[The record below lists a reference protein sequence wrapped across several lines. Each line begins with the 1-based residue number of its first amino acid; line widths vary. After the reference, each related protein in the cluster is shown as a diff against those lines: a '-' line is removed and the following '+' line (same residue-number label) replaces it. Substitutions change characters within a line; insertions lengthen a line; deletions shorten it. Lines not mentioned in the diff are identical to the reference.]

1 MIILTGKADSYAQFI
16 TVLFIFVAVLAV
28 TALVTKWIAGYQKQQ
43 GAAGNIEVRETVRIA
58 NNKYIQLVRIGESY
72 FAIAVCKDTVTAL
85 GQIPAEQLKGSGLM
99 IILTG
104 KADSYA
110 QFITVLFI
118 FVAVLA
124 VTALVTKW
132 IAGYQ
137 KQQGAAG
144 NIEVRETVRIANNKY
159 IQLVRIGESYFAIA
173 VCKDTV
179 TALGQIPAEQ
189 LKGKT
194 TLEST
199 SGFRELLERAAKKEN
214 EEKDH

>member
-28 TALVTKWIAGYQKQQ
+28 TALVTKWIAGYQKQ
-43 GAAGNIEVRETVRIA
+43 
-58 NNKYIQLVRIGESY
+58 Y
-72 FAIAVCKDTVTAL
+72 
-85 GQIPAEQLKGSGLM
+85 
-99 IILTG
+99 
-104 KADSYA
+104 
-110 QFITVLFI
+110 
-118 FVAVLA
+118 
-124 VTALVTKW
+124 
-132 IAGYQ
+132 
-137 KQQGAAG
+137 GAAG

>member
-1 MIILTGKADSYAQFI
+1 
-16 TVLFIFVAVLAV
+16 
-28 TALVTKWIAGYQKQQ
+28 
-43 GAAGNIEVRETVRIA
+43 
-58 NNKYIQLVRIGESY
+58 
-72 FAIAVCKDTVTAL
+72 
-85 GQIPAEQLKGSGLM
+85 M

-189 LKGKT
+189 LKGKIHWKV
-194 TLEST
+194 LPG
-199 SGFRELLERAAKKEN
+199 SGNYWNVRRRKRIRERSLMQV
-214 EEKDH
+214 

>member
-58 NNKYIQLVRIGESY
+58 NNKYIQL
-72 FAIAVCKDTVTAL
+72 
-85 GQIPAEQLKGSGLM
+85 
-99 IILTG
+99 
-104 KADSYA
+104 
-110 QFITVLFI
+110 
-118 FVAVLA
+118 
-124 VTALVTKW
+124 
-132 IAGYQ
+132 
-137 KQQGAAG
+137 
-144 NIEVRETVRIANNKY
+144 
-159 IQLVRIGESYFAIA
+159 SYFAIA

>member
-28 TALVTKWIAGYQKQQ
+28 TALVTKWIAGYQKQLCES
-43 GAAGNIEVRETVRIA
+43 GNIELIVTVRI
-58 NNKYIQLVRIGESY
+58 G
-72 FAIAVCKDTVTAL
+72 
-85 GQIPAEQLKGSGLM
+85 
-99 IILTG
+99 
-104 KADSYA
+104 
-110 QFITVLFI
+110 
-118 FVAVLA
+118 
-124 VTALVTKW
+124 
-132 IAGYQ
+132 
-137 KQQGAAG
+137 
-144 NIEVRETVRIANNKY
+144 NNKY

>member
-1 MIILTGKADSYAQFI
+1 M
-16 TVLFIFVAVLAV
+16 
-28 TALVTKWIAGYQKQQ
+28 
-43 GAAGNIEVRETVRIA
+43 
-58 NNKYIQLVRIGESY
+58 
-72 FAIAVCKDTVTAL
+72 
-85 GQIPAEQLKGSGLM
+85 
-99 IILTG
+99 
-104 KADSYA
+104 
-110 QFITVLFI
+110 
-118 FVAVLA
+118 
-124 VTALVTKW
+124 

-214 EEKDH
+214 EEKCMCFLNEIERANLLERRRSMSKTRK

>member
-43 GAAGNIEVRETVRIA
+43 GAAGNI
-58 NNKYIQLVRIGESY
+58 
-72 FAIAVCKDTVTAL
+72 
-85 GQIPAEQLKGSGLM
+85 
-99 IILTG
+99 
-104 KADSYA
+104 
-110 QFITVLFI
+110 
-118 FVAVLA
+118 
-124 VTALVTKW
+124 
-132 IAGYQ
+132 
-137 KQQGAAG
+137 
-144 NIEVRETVRIANNKY
+144 VRIANNKY

>member
-1 MIILTGKADSYAQFI
+1 MPSSLQYCS
-16 TVLFIFVAVLAV
+16 
-28 TALVTKWIAGYQKQQ
+28 
-43 GAAGNIEVRETVRIA
+43 
-58 NNKYIQLVRIGESY
+58 
-72 FAIAVCKDTVTAL
+72 
-85 GQIPAEQLKGSGLM
+85 
-99 IILTG
+99 
-104 KADSYA
+104 
-110 QFITVLFI
+110 I

-199 SGFRELLERAAKKEN
+199 SGFRNYWNVRRRKRMKRKIIDASIKL
-214 EEKDH
+214 KDDYLYGMPAGHGRHIVFVRR